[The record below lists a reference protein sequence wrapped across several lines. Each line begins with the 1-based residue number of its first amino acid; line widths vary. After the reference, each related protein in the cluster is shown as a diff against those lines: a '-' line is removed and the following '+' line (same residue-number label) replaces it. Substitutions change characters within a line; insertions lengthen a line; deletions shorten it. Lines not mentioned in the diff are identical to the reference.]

1 MDDFSVYGSDFIS
14 CFNNLCK
21 VLARCEE
28 KNIVLD
34 CEKCH
39 FMVNDG
45 TVLGHKVSA
54 IEVDRAKIEVITDLP
69 TPTNLKT

>member
-1 MDDFSVYGSDFIS
+1 MYGSDFIS
-14 CFNNLCK
+14 CLNDLCK

-34 CEKCH
+34 WEKCH
-39 FMVNDG
+39 FIVNDG
-45 TVLGHKVSA
+45 IVLGHKVSA
-54 IEVDRAKIEVITDLP
+54 IEVDRAKIEVITGLP